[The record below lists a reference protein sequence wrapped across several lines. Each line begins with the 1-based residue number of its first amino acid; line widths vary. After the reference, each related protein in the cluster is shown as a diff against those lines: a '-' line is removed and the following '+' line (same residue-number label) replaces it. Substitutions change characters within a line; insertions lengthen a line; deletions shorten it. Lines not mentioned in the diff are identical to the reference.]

1 MRHLLTLLDV
11 SPDEIREIL
20 RITSDLKAK
29 FVRGNREPLL
39 PGRVLGLLFSKPS
52 LRTRVSFEA
61 AMAQLG
67 GASLYLGKDVG
78 WGDREPASD
87 FGRVL
92 SQYVDAIVCRTHHH
106 ALIEELA
113 QFCDCPVINGLTDLA
128 HPCQALADVFTIE
141 EEKGSLAGRSMTFVG
156 DGNNVARS
164 LAVACKLLGVKLI
177 LAAPAGYEFADD
189 FLVMIE
195 NLPGAGE
202 VAVVSDPV
210 DAVKDTD
217 VVYTDVW
224 SSMGQEDERTQR
236 QQDFVGYQVNAAMMR
251 HAPDAIFLHC
261 LPARRGE
268 EVSADVIDGPQSRIV
283 LQAANRLHAQKAVLT
298 WILGMS

>member
-1 MRHLLTLLDV
+1 MN
-11 SPDEIREIL
+11 I
-20 RITSDLKAK
+20 
-29 FVRGNREPLL
+29 
-39 PGRVLGLLFSKPS
+39 
-52 LRTRVSFEA
+52 
-61 AMAQLG
+61 
-67 GASLYLGKDVG
+67 
-78 WGDREPASD
+78 
-87 FGRVL
+87 
-92 SQYVDAIVCRTHHH
+92 
-106 ALIEELA
+106 
-113 QFCDCPVINGLTDLA
+113 
-128 HPCQALADVFTIE
+128 ADGI
-141 EEKGSLAGRSMTFVG
+141 
-156 DGNNVARS
+156 DG
-164 LAVACKLLGVKLI
+164 LAVVPAAFAVAVYGAFAYVASHARIAEFLI
-177 LAAPAGYEFADD
+177 FPF
-189 FLVMIE
+189 M
-195 NLPGAGE
+195 PGAGE

-268 EVSADVIDGPQSRIV
+268 EVSADVIDGSQSRIV